1 MACICKMHGMTL
13 VETKNVMPFDS
24 CWFCT
29 KKHLLQAWG
38 AFTELG
44 YEEQNLDYV
53 ASQLRLAVPHCQY
66 LNRDIALKIREL
78 SVDVEARKFD
88 EATEK
93 RFEELLKEVQE
104 EIYKAFPN
112 LKADF
117 EKSKAALSK

>member
-1 MACICKMHGMTL
+1 MSLT
-13 VETKNVMPFDS
+13 ETKNVLPFDS

-44 YEEQNLDYV
+44 YEDQNLDYV

-78 SVDVEARKFD
+78 SVDVEARKFE

-104 EIYKAFPN
+104 EIYKAFPDVKKN
-112 LKADF
+112 FDDF
-117 EKSKAALSK
+117 KRNK

>member
-1 MACICKMHGMTL
+1 MACLCKMHGMSLT
-13 VETKNVMPFDS
+13 ETKNVLPFDS
-24 CWFCT
+24 CLFCT

-66 LNRDIALKIREL
+66 LNRDLALKIREL

-88 EATEK
+88 STTEK
-93 RFEELLKEVQE
+93 RFEELLNVIQE
-104 EIYKAFPN
+104 EIYKTFPDIKEN
-112 LKADF
+112 F
-117 EKSKAALSK
+117 EKFKASS

>member
-1 MACICKMHGMTL
+1 MHGMSLT
-13 VETKNVMPFDS
+13 ETKNVLPFDS
-24 CWFCT
+24 CLFCT

-66 LNRDIALKIREL
+66 LNRDLALKIREL

-88 EATEK
+88 STTEK
-93 RFEELLKEVQE
+93 RFEELLNAIQE
-104 EIYKAFPN
+104 EIYKTFPN
-112 LKADF
+112 IKDDF
-117 EKSKAALSK
+117 EKFKASNH